1 MLVAGVDV
9 GGTNIEVGLVDEAHR
24 VRARGKRDTPR
35 SSPQKIVRRIVK
47 LVEGLGEAPSA
58 IGIGIPG
65 VIHRGRVL
73 EVPNLAGWDD
83 SFDIVGMIEDHFGVP
98 VALGND
104 ANVGL
109 LGEWLAG
116 AAAGV
121 DDVLG
126 VWLGTG
132 VGGGLILDGR
142 PFSGARGS
150 AGEIGHVIT
159 HAGGALCT
167 CGRRGCVEAYAGRRS
182 LAAVVSSMVEAGR
195 HTSLYDIQRREQKS
209 KLTSKVWARAI
220 DEGDELA
227 VELFDMAVSVVA
239 EGLGSVINVV
249 DVELVVIGGGMAE
262 RLGQPLAD
270 RIGHE
275 ARPWILH
282 PSPNLEFVVA
292 ALGDDSGIVGA
303 AALGRAAL
311 LDGVPGDRTTAPRI
325 RGMDQAL
332 GREHDTGSRW

>member
-9 GGTNIEVGLVDEAHR
+9 GGTNIEVGLVDERHQ
-24 VRARGKRDTPR
+24 VHGHDKHDTPR
-35 SSPQKIVRRIVK
+35 SSPHKIARTIVK
-47 LVEGLGEAPSA
+47 LIEGLGEVPSA

-65 VIHRGRVL
+65 VVHQGRVL

-83 SFDIVGMIEDHFGVP
+83 SFDIVGIVEDHFGVP

-126 VWLGTG
+126 VWMGTG
-132 VGGGLILDGR
+132 IGGGLILDGR
-142 PFSGARGS
+142 PFSGSRGS
-150 AGEIGHVIT
+150 AGEIGHVVT
-159 HAGGALCT
+159 HSGGALCT
-167 CGRRGCVEAYAGRRS
+167 CGRRGCIEAYAGRRS
-182 LAAVVSSMVEAGR
+182 MAAIVSSMVDAGR
-195 HTSLYDIQRREQKS
+195 HTSLFEIQRQEKKS
-209 KLTSKVWARAI
+209 KLTSKVWARALH
-220 DEGDELA
+220 EGDELA
-227 VELFDMAVSVVA
+227 VEVFDMAIEVIAGGIGSVV
-239 EGLGSVINVV
+239 NVV

-262 RLGQPLAD
+262 KLGQDLAD
-270 RIGHE
+270 RIERE

-282 PSPNLEFVVA
+282 PSPKLKFVVA

-303 AALGRAAL
+303 AAIGRARL
-311 LDGVPGDRTTAPRI
+311 LDT
-325 RGMDQAL
+325 
-332 GREHDTGSRW
+332 